1 MLSKFPHDMQQNNYW
16 FLVFSRSGDMK
27 KKISF
32 IFSLFSFKKNVVRIK
47 KLEVKLLIILY
58 SYQNILNSG
67 NSVNSSLSNWQA
79 AFKQSCKG

>member
-27 KKISF
+27 KKKSF